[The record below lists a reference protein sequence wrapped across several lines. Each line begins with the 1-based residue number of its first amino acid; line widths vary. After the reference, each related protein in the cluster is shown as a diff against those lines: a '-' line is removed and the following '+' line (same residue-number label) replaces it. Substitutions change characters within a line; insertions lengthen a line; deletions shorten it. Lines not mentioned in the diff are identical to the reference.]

1 MILAYVARIA
11 TTQKKEV
18 REMAKPKNQM
28 EAIKKYLIRYKKIS
42 SWKAIQLFG
51 CTRLSAKIFDL
62 RCQGWEIRSVPVSKK
77 NRYGLPVTFTEYHL
91 ISKTPCNSKT
101 IIM

>member
-11 TTQKKEV
+11 TTQKKEEK
-18 REMAKPKNQM
+18 EMAKPKNQM

-51 CTRLSAKIFDL
+51 CTRLSAKILNL
-62 RCQGWEIRSVPVSKK
+62 RNAGWAIRSVPVTKK
-77 NRYGLPVTFTEYHL
+77 NRYGLSVTFTEYHL
-91 ISKTPCNSKT
+91 VSDTICNSKT
-101 IIM
+101 ITM